1 MPILKTDS
9 AGNASHPSS
18 DRPRMPVSRDQLDY
32 TVIEDGR
39 EIGRMYED
47 RSARPE
53 LRWFWS
59 IVVFVG
65 SRPGIATHGR
75 TATIEEA
82 KAQFLRNWNLVN
94 GKKE

>member
-1 MPILKTDS
+1 MFRLTS
-9 AGNASHPSS
+9 CMNAQERQHV
-18 DRPRMPVSRDQLDY
+18 R
-32 TVIEDGR
+32 I
-39 EIGRMYED
+39 
-47 RSARPE
+47 
-53 LRWFWS
+53 

>member
-1 MPILKTDS
+1 M
-9 AGNASHPSS
+9 NAQERQHV
-18 DRPRMPVSRDQLDY
+18 R
-32 TVIEDGR
+32 I
-39 EIGRMYED
+39 
-47 RSARPE
+47 
-53 LRWFWS
+53 